1 MVNTEKQIELMN
13 LHIQSKLKQ
22 IPRAVN
28 GGAAKQVVDDII
40 DDIYNYKFILE
51 KLEKEAK

>member
-1 MVNTEKQIELMN
+1 MVGTEKQIELMKS
-13 LHIQSKLKQ
+13 HIQSKLEQ

-28 GGAAKQVVDDII
+28 GGAPKQLVDDII

-51 KLEKEAK
+51 KLEKEIK